1 MNAVEVC
8 LLVLAAAPFIAY
20 PWLVAK
26 PKANLN
32 MDSDARASENV
43 GLFKEQ
49 SMHFEQQLAAGEI
62 SRGHHSHLLSEAEQ
76 LLLQN
81 TASSLHK
88 QTLDGGK
95 WMMPILLVLVIVA
108 TFWLYAAMGAAEDE
122 KIFQLLTERADGK
135 ASAEITAN
143 RTASI
148 VSRLEQRVLERPDNI
163 YYWML
168 LGQFASDNVEM
179 IRAAKYYRRAVDLD
193 PENGQ
198 LLAQYAQALFFAD
211 KNQLTER
218 VSRAISRAY
227 LVDSENRVVLGL
239 KGIEAFSQ
247 RQLTAAIDYWK
258 RAQRG
263 INVNGIESRSLQAGI
278 DRAERESLRDAE
290 RTALISRPDRLLDSR
305 LGNNQDAAG
314 DRPVALRIALS
325 IDPKIIYSTEQVV
338 FIAIVDP
345 DGSPMPIAARKLS
358 VGELPLRLQLSDRD
372 SLVGSRLLSS
382 FSRVRVIARL
392 SGNGSAMPQSGDWEV
407 RSSVLEL
414 HSQKAELA
422 LQISVKR
429 P

>member
-8 LLVLAAAPFIAY
+8 LLVLAAVPFIAY

-81 TASSLHK
+81 TASSPHK

-345 DGSPMPIAARKLS
+345 DGSPMPVAARKLS

-392 SGNGSAMPQSGDWEV
+392 SGNGSAMPQAGDWEV